1 MSKFL
6 LEAKNLRKTYT
17 LGRVK
22 VPVLRGASFTLA
34 QGEWVAI
41 LGSSGSGKST
51 LLHLLGLLDE
61 CDADSG
67 GVWFDGDP
75 VADLKFSARN
85 SYRNQSVG
93 FVFQFYH
100 LLPELSVL
108 ENALLPNMVNAGMSW
123 WSKRAQ
129 AQKQATELLDA
140 FGLSHRLTHR
150 PAELSGGERQRVA
163 IARAL
168 ANQPRVLLADEPT
181 APLDGVRALAVIRLL
196 NQLALQYQTAIIVVT
211 HDETLAARC
220 GRQLRLVQ
228 GKLTED
234 GR

>member
-6 LEAKNLRKTYT
+6 LEAKELRKTYH

-22 VPVLRGASFTLA
+22 VPVLRGASFTLE

-67 GVWFDGDP
+67 GVWFDGKP

-85 SYRNQSVG
+85 AYRNQSVG

-108 ENALLPNMVNAGMSW
+108 ENALLPNMVNAGMRW
-123 WSKRAQ
+123 WSQRAQ
-129 AQKQATELLDA
+129 AQKHATELLDA

-163 IARAL
+163 IARAG
-168 ANQPRVLLADEPT
+168 QPT
-181 APLDGVRALAVIRLL
+181 TRAS
-196 NQLALQYQTAIIVVT
+196 
-211 HDETLAARC
+211 
-220 GRQLRLVQ
+220 GR
-228 GKLTED
+228 
-234 GR
+234 